1 MLLFCSIKYDAY
13 RQRLDSIKAAQASGR
28 NAPSSMKVRE
38 IEAALQLHR
47 QRYERLQ
54 SDLVIKLKFLEEN
67 KVNWQIMSC
76 LWHTSLILILSY
88 HFPYD

>member
-1 MLLFCSIKYDAY
+1 VLLPCSVKYDAY
-13 RQRLDSIKAAQASGR
+13 RQHVDCVKAAQTSGR
-28 NAPSSMKVRE
+28 NTPSSVKIRE

-67 KVNWQIMSC
+67 KVNWQVMS
-76 LWHTSLILILSY
+76 HV
-88 HFPYD
+88 